1 MYGLNT
7 SIKRQR
13 LLTVVI
19 EGMYLN
25 IINAIYDKPTA
36 NIILGGEKQKAFL
49 LSSGTRQGCSI
60 KPLIL
65 NIVLDILAREIR
77 QEKEI
82 KNIQTRKV
90 NFSLFAG
97 EMIL

>member
-60 KPLIL
+60 KPLLL
-65 NIVLDILAREIR
+65 NIVLDILARAIR